1 MGLFLSLKIRP
12 RNERKGIR
20 SIFRSVA
27 AETVVEFHSSKRG
40 NASDLGDVVVRPGK
54 SSLFFV
60 RSQAAWKGFAPRE
73 GATAIFP
80 QSSAALAESRV
91 LSPALENPRE
101 ALRWNLALR
110 RTHIRSR
117 SPR

>member
-1 MGLFLSLKIRP
+1 MKIRP

-73 GATAIFP
+73 GATAN
-80 QSSAALAESRV
+80 SVKLRGSRGV
-91 LSPALENPRE
+91 PSPVVDP
-101 ALRWNLALR
+101 
-110 RTHIRSR
+110 
-117 SPR
+117 

>member
-1 MGLFLSLKIRP
+1 MIFESP

-27 AETVVEFHSSKRG
+27 AETVVGVSPSKRG

-91 LSPALENPRE
+91 LSPALENLRE